1 MSPRTPILAKVKTTE
16 PLTPHMVRIVLQSE
30 GLRGFPVGE
39 FTDHYVKLQL
49 PPPGASYSAPF
60 DPAQIRESLG
70 RDQWHRQRT
79 YTVRDADPEAGEIT
93 IDFVTHGSGLAGPWA
108 RDAAAGDLIQLVGP
122 GGAYTPDPEADW
134 HLLAGDDAAIPA
146 IVAALRRIPPAV
158 PALVVLEV
166 ENEQEQR
173 ELAEK
178 QDIAT
183 PGDLR
188 ITWLHRCGAGHS
200 DEPRILNLI
209 ERLDLPEGRGQA
221 FVHGEAG
228 MVREVRRH
236 LVNERG
242 MDLGD
247 LSATGYWKFRRTEEG
262 WREDK
267 PEWKRLAEQDVSS

>member
-134 HLLAGDDAAIPA
+134 HLLAGTTPRFPRSSPPCAGSLPQSRPWSCSRSKTSRSSASSQRSRTSPRRETCGSPGSTAAAP
-146 IVAALRRIPPAV
+146 
-158 PALVVLEV
+158 
-166 ENEQEQR
+166 
-173 ELAEK
+173 
-178 QDIAT
+178 DTAT
-183 PGDLR
+183 
-188 ITWLHRCGAGHS
+188 S
-200 DEPRILNLI
+200 
-209 ERLDLPEGRGQA
+209 RG
-221 FVHGEAG
+221 
-228 MVREVRRH
+228 
-236 LVNERG
+236 
-242 MDLGD
+242 
-247 LSATGYWKFRRTEEG
+247 
-262 WREDK
+262 
-267 PEWKRLAEQDVSS
+267 SST